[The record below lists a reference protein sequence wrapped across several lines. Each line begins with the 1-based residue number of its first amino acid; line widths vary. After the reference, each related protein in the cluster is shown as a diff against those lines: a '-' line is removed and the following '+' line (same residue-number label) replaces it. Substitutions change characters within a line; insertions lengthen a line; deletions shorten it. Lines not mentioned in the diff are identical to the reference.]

1 MSYQGF
7 LAFDLL
13 RHKFS
18 NFLIFDHK
26 QLQVPL
32 FEPAAA
38 TDSAGILFI
47 KGVLRFIWCFVLVGA
62 MRTPF
67 VVELHIFGNPFLEF
81 VFRPVGAPVQFFL
94 LQRGEEG
101 LHYTVIVGRAPF
113 GEGLRHMAIAQK
125 SSEGLGGIL
134 ASPVGVEDQI
144 LAGIPFLKCLL
155 ESGGHQLGACP
166 GRDFVGN
173 HLSGIQI
180 QDGAD
185 VVFLAAHCKLGAV
198 SHPCRVG
205 RTDVKLAIQNI
216 GGSLELH
223 PLFVIRLGSGAE
235 AVKPQVMHD
244 GEDGLFAGFVSP
256 TLQYSKNFIGAK
268 QPMVFL
274 KDLFD
279 SCRELLPSLSTKG
292 RVLFA
297 FHVSVERS
305 PVYFQCI
312 AEDPDRILIYKSF
325 QLREL
330 YRNWIGSR
338 TIDRFQDLTDLLRPL
353 LFFSRSLRALWVGI
367 KSGDRFLYCFSHR

>member
-1 MSYQGF
+1 MKLDSLFLLSYQGF
-7 LAFDLL
+7 PAFGLL
-13 RHKFS
+13 RHKYS

-26 QLQVPL
+26 QLQIPL
-32 FEPAAA
+32 FEPATA

-94 LQRGEEG
+94 LQGGEER
-101 LHYTVIVGRAPF
+101 LHYTVIVGRASF
-113 GEGLRHMAIAQK
+113 GGGLRHMAIAQK
-125 SSEGLGGIL
+125 NSEGLEGIL

-144 LAGIPFLKCLL
+144 FAGIPFLKCLL
-155 ESGGHQLGACP
+155 EGGGHQLGACP

-198 SHPCRVG
+198 SYPCRVG
-205 RTDVKLAIQNI
+205 RTDVELAVQDI

-235 AVKPQVMHD
+235 AVQSQIMHD
-244 GEDGLFAGFVSP
+244 VENGLFAGFVFP

-268 QPMVFL
+268 QPIVFL

-292 RVLFA
+292 RFLFA
-297 FHVSVERS
+297 FHMIVERS

-312 AEDPDRILIYKSF
+312 AEGPDRILIHKSF
-325 QLREL
+325 QLSEF
-330 YRNWIGSR
+330 YRNRIGSR
-338 TIDRFQDLTDLLRPL
+338 AI
-353 LFFSRSLRALWVGI
+353 
-367 KSGDRFLYCFSHR
+367 Y